1 MIISLLSISLRTQ
14 ASTGDQN
21 ILKLIIIILGSV
33 LVSELLKFA
42 TLQQSFNLQIY
53 SQSLSHGVHSL
64 SFAPNMVL
72 AFYQSQV
79 WGGGES
85 DISLFHK
92 TEEKQKGS
100 MGLCMGHEYQ
110 IGQRSVETKSPRRM
124 APKEGVSVLT
134 LGQSCTVQGR
144 KNTAREVVLQ
154 NKFLTLQEC
163 I

>member
-1 MIISLLSISLRTQ
+1 
-14 ASTGDQN
+14 
-21 ILKLIIIILGSV
+21 
-33 LVSELLKFA
+33 
-42 TLQQSFNLQIY
+42 
-53 SQSLSHGVHSL
+53 
-64 SFAPNMVL
+64 
-72 AFYQSQV
+72 
-79 WGGGES
+79 
-85 DISLFHK
+85 
-92 TEEKQKGS
+92 